1 MPLLAINK
9 KAYHDYEILE
19 TSEAGIILT
28 GPEVKAVKLGQVSLT
43 GGYSTID
50 KNNEVWLNNIH
61 IAPYKPASG
70 IQIDYNPLRSRK
82 LLLKKKEI
90 SSLIGKINIKGYTL
104 VPLKIYTK
112 NKFTPLEISH
122 FKRLPPH
129 RKQRGS
135 LTGFIKVEIGL
146 CRGKKKWDKKEEI
159 KKREIKKR
167 IREVLK

>member
-1 MPLLAINK
+1 MTNK
-9 KAYHDYEILE
+9 KAFYNYEILE
-19 TSEAGIILT
+19 TFEAGLVLT

-50 KNNEVWLNNIH
+50 KNNEAWLNNIQ

-70 IQIDYNPLRSRK
+70 LQADYNPLRSRK
-82 LLLKKKEI
+82 LLLKKREI
-90 SSLIGKINIKGYTL
+90 SSLIGKVNLKGCTL

>member
-1 MPLLAINK
+1 MPLLVTNK

-19 TSEAGIILT
+19 IAEAGIVLT
-28 GPEVKAVKLGQVSLT
+28 GPEVKSVKLGQVSLT
-43 GGYSTID
+43 GGYSTVD

-70 IQIDYNPLRSRK
+70 IQTDYNPLRSRK

-104 VPLKIYTK
+104 IPLKIYTK
-112 NKFTPLEISH
+112 NK
-122 FKRLPPH
+122 
-129 RKQRGS
+129 
-135 LTGFIKVEIGL
+135 FIKVEIGL

-159 KKREIKKR
+159 KKREEKKK
-167 IREVLK
+167 IREMLKYQ